1 MNLENLVV
9 LVLIAAVCGFVA
21 ERMTQG
27 RLPYGLVGAIFGALA
42 GSWLLV
48 EMFRWKIPGDMI
60 AGGVPILTAI
70 LGAAAVIFL
79 SSVVSASTTMP
90 RTRLRRNRTYPAVPP
105 PPTNTSPNLNYLD
118 C

>member
-1 MNLENLVV
+1 MNLENLIV

-27 RLPYGLVGAIFGALA
+27 RLPYGLVGAIFGALI

-48 EMFRWKIPGDMI
+48 EMFRWQIPGDMT

-70 LGAAAVIFL
+70 LGAAAIIFIL
-79 SSVVSASTTMP
+79 SVASRSTKLP
-90 RTRLRRNRTYPAVPP
+90 GQQHDRKR
-105 PPTNTSPNLNYLD
+105 S
-118 C
+118 

>member
-27 RLPYGLVGAIFGALA
+27 RLPYGLVGAIFGALI

-48 EMFRWKIPGDMI
+48 EMFRWKIPGDMT
-60 AGGVPILTAI
+60 AGGVPVLTAV
-70 LGAAAVIFL
+70 LGAAAIIFVL
-79 SSVVSASTTMP
+79 SVVSRSKALP
-90 RTRLRRNRTYPAVPP
+90 RPGRK
-105 PPTNTSPNLNYLD
+105 SS
-118 C
+118 

>member
-9 LVLIAAVCGFVA
+9 LILVAAVCGFVA
-21 ERMTQG
+21 DRMTHG
-27 RLPYGLVGAIFGALA
+27 ELRFGLVGAIFGALA

-79 SSVVSASTTMP
+79 SSVVSRSTTMP
-90 RTRLRRNRTYPAVPP
+90 RTGLGRKRT
-105 PPTNTSPNLNYLD
+105 
-118 C
+118 

>member
-27 RLPYGLVGAIFGALA
+27 RLPYGVVGAIFGALL

-48 EMFRWKIPGDMI
+48 EMFRWKIPGDMT
-60 AGGVPILTAI
+60 AGGVPVLTAV
-70 LGAAAVIFL
+70 LGAAAIIFVL
-79 SSVVSASTTMP
+79 SMAARSKALPGTDRKRS
-90 RTRLRRNRTYPAVPP
+90 
-105 PPTNTSPNLNYLD
+105 
-118 C
+118 

>member
-21 ERMTQG
+21 DRMTQG
-27 RLPYGLVGAIFGALA
+27 QLRFGLVGAIFGALA

-48 EMFRWKIPGDMI
+48 EMFRWKIPGDMT
-60 AGGVPILTAI
+60 AGGIPVLTAI

-79 SSVVSASTTMP
+79 LSVASGTTTMP
-90 RTRLRRNRTYPAVPP
+90 RTLGRKR
-105 PPTNTSPNLNYLD
+105 S
-118 C
+118 

>member
-1 MNLENLVV
+1 MNLENLIV

-27 RLPYGLVGAIFGALA
+27 RLPYGLVGAIFGALI

-48 EMFRWKIPGDMI
+48 EMFRWQIPGDMT

-70 LGAAAVIFL
+70 LGAAAIIFIL
-79 SSVVSASTTMP
+79 SVVSRSTTLP
-90 RTRLRRNRTYPAVPP
+90 GAGRKR
-105 PPTNTSPNLNYLD
+105 S
-118 C
+118 